1 MLCVEVKLL
10 ELLQPSGNFAFRFP
24 ELLESSQC
32 CMVHSSDQWAPQQVG
47 SEMAKEVHQGQELPT
62 SGTVILL
69 GLGKS
74 AAAIGYN
81 SLNSI
86 LDLGE
91 YGTNSMFTRIS
102 VHDKGAI
109 GVWKR
114 QNWS

>member
-1 MLCVEVKLL
+1 MLCAEVKLL
-10 ELLQPSGNFAFRFP
+10 ELLQPSGNLAFRFP
-24 ELLESSQC
+24 ELLEPSQG
-32 CMVHSSDQWAPQQVG
+32 CMVRLSDKWAPQQAG

-91 YGTNSMFTRIS
+91 YSTNSVFTRIS
-102 VHDKGAI
+102 VHNKGAV